1 MTYLSFFKAECL
13 TLFRSKQR
21 VVNAL
26 LFFVLVVVLF
36 PLGIDPSADFLAPA
50 AGGII
55 WCAAALSVV
64 VSIESLYKE
73 SYADGTLTQQVV
85 SGLSLPWL
93 ILIKVGVYWLAMML
107 PLLLLTPVFAQM
119 LFLPSDSLLVL
130 LATLLIGT
138 PGLFL
143 IGSIGAALT
152 VSLKQGAMLM
162 VLLILPFYFP
172 IIIFSTAALK
182 AIQFGLPY
190 GGLLAL
196 LAAISLLALVVAPVM
211 TSLCIKASVR

>member
-1 MTYLSFFKAECL
+1 MTYFSFFKAECL
-13 TLFRSKQR
+13 ALFYTKQR

-26 LFFVLVVVLF
+26 LFFVMVVVLF
-36 PLGIDPSADFLAPA
+36 PLGIDPSAEFLSPV

-55 WCAAALSVV
+55 WCAAALSVLISV
-64 VSIESLYKE
+64 ESMYKE
-73 SYADGTLTQQVV
+73 SYLDGTLTQLIV

-93 ILIKVGVYWLAMML
+93 ILIKVGVYWGAMML

-119 LFLPSDSLLVL
+119 LFLPSDSLFML
-130 LATLLIGT
+130 LATLLLGT

-152 VSLKQGAMLM
+152 VSLRQGAMLM

-172 IIIFSTAALK
+172 IIIFSTAAIK
-182 AIQFGLPY
+182 AMQLGLPY

-196 LAAISLLALVVAPVM
+196 LGAISLLALVVSPVM

>member
-1 MTYLSFFKAECL
+1 MTYFSFFKAECL
-13 TLFRSKQR
+13 ALFYTKQR

-26 LFFVLVVVLF
+26 LFFVMVVVLF
-36 PLGIDPSADFLAPA
+36 PLGIDPSAEFLSPV

-64 VSIESLYKE
+64 ISVESMYKE
-73 SYADGTLTQQVV
+73 SYLDGTLTQLIV

-93 ILIKVGVYWLAMML
+93 ILIKVGVYWGAMML

-119 LFLPSDSLLVL
+119 LFLPSDSLFML
-130 LATLLIGT
+130 LATLLLGT

-152 VSLKQGAMLM
+152 VSLRQGAMLM

-172 IIIFSTAALK
+172 IIIFSTAAIK
-182 AIQFGLPY
+182 AMQLGLPY

-196 LAAISLLALVVAPVM
+196 LGAISLLALVVSPVM

>member
-1 MTYLSFFKAECL
+1 VTYFSFFKAECL
-13 TLFRSKQR
+13 ALFYTKQR

-26 LFFVLVVVLF
+26 LFFVMVVVLF
-36 PLGIDPSADFLAPA
+36 PLGIDPSAEFLSPV

-64 VSIESLYKE
+64 ISVESMYKE
-73 SYADGTLTQQVV
+73 SYLDGTLTQLIV

-93 ILIKVGVYWLAMML
+93 ILIKVGVYWGAMML

-119 LFLPSDSLLVL
+119 LFLPSDSLFML
-130 LATLLIGT
+130 LATLLLGT

-152 VSLKQGAMLM
+152 VSLRQGAMLM

-172 IIIFSTAALK
+172 IIIFSTAAIK
-182 AIQFGLPY
+182 AMQLGLPY

-196 LAAISLLALVVAPVM
+196 LGAISLLALVVSPVM

>member
-1 MTYLSFFKAECL
+1 MTYFSFFKAECL
-13 TLFRSKQR
+13 ALFYTKQR

-26 LFFVLVVVLF
+26 LFFVMVVVLF
-36 PLGIDPSADFLAPA
+36 PLGIDPSAEFLSPV

-64 VSIESLYKE
+64 ISVESMYKE
-73 SYADGTLTQQVV
+73 SYLDGTLTQLIV

-93 ILIKVGVYWLAMML
+93 ILIKVGVYWGAMML

-119 LFLPSDSLLVL
+119 LFLPSDSLFML
-130 LATLLIGT
+130 LATLLLGT

-152 VSLKQGAMLM
+152 VSLRQGAMLM

-172 IIIFSTAALK
+172 IIIFSTAAIK
-182 AIQFGLPY
+182 AMQFGLPY

-196 LAAISLLALVVAPVM
+196 LGAISLLALVVSPVM

>member
-1 MTYLSFFKAECL
+1 MTYLSYFKAECFAL
-13 TLFRSKQR
+13 LRSKQR

-26 LFFVLVVVLF
+26 LFFVMVVVLF
-36 PLGIDPSADFLAPA
+36 PLGIDPSADFLSPA

-64 VSIESLYKE
+64 ISVESMFKE
-73 SYADGTLTQQVV
+73 NYGDGVLTQLIL

-93 ILIKVGVYWLAMML
+93 MLIKVSVYWVTLVL
-107 PLLLLTPVFAQM
+107 PLLILTPIFSQM
-119 LFLPSDSLLVL
+119 LFLPTDSLWVL
-130 LATLLIGT
+130 LVTLLFGT

-172 IIIFSTAALK
+172 IIIFSSAAIK
-182 AIQFGLPY
+182 AAQLGLPY

-196 LAAISLLALVVAPVM
+196 IAAISLLSLVVSPVM

>member
-1 MTYLSFFKAECL
+1 MTYFSFFKAECL
-13 TLFRSKQR
+13 ALFYTKQR

-26 LFFVLVVVLF
+26 LFFVMVVVLF
-36 PLGIDPSADFLAPA
+36 PLGIDPSAEFLSPV

-64 VSIESLYKE
+64 ISVESMYKE
-73 SYADGTLTQQVV
+73 SYLDGTLTQLIV

-93 ILIKVGVYWLAMML
+93 ILIKVGVYWGAMML

-119 LFLPSDSLLVL
+119 LFLPSDSLFML
-130 LATLLIGT
+130 LATLLLGT

-152 VSLKQGAMLM
+152 VSLRQGAMLM

-172 IIIFSTAALK
+172 IIIFSTAAIK
-182 AIQFGLPY
+182 AMQLGLPY
-190 GGLLAL
+190 GGMLAL
-196 LAAISLLALVVAPVM
+196 LGAISLLALVVSPVM

>member
-73 SYADGTLTQQVV
+73 SYADGTLTQLIV

-172 IIIFSTAALK
+172 IIIFSTAAIK

>member
-1 MTYLSFFKAECL
+1 VTYFSFFKAECL
-13 TLFRSKQR
+13 ALFYTKQR

-26 LFFVLVVVLF
+26 LFFVMVVVLF
-36 PLGIDPSADFLAPA
+36 PLGIDPSAEFLSPV

-64 VSIESLYKE
+64 ISVESMYKE
-73 SYADGTLTQQVV
+73 SYLDGTLTQLIV

-93 ILIKVGVYWLAMML
+93 ILIKVGVYWGAMML
-107 PLLLLTPVFAQM
+107 PLLLLTPVFTQM
-119 LFLPSDSLLVL
+119 LFLPSDSLFML
-130 LATLLIGT
+130 LATLLLGT

-152 VSLKQGAMLM
+152 VSLRQGAMLM

-172 IIIFSTAALK
+172 IIIFSTAAIK
-182 AIQFGLPY
+182 AMQLGLPY

-196 LAAISLLALVVAPVM
+196 LGAISLLALVVSPVM

>member
-172 IIIFSTAALK
+172 IIIFSTAAIK

>member
-73 SYADGTLTQQVV
+73 SYADGTLTQLVV

-172 IIIFSTAALK
+172 IIIFSTAAIK

>member
-1 MTYLSFFKAECL
+1 VTYFSFFKAECL
-13 TLFRSKQR
+13 ALFYTKQR

-26 LFFVLVVVLF
+26 LFFVMVVVLF
-36 PLGIDPSADFLAPA
+36 PLGIDPSAAFLSPV

-64 VSIESLYKE
+64 ISVESMYKE
-73 SYADGTLTQQVV
+73 SYLDGTLTQLIV

-93 ILIKVGVYWLAMML
+93 ILIKVGVYWGAMML

-119 LFLPSDSLLVL
+119 LFLPSDSLFML
-130 LATLLIGT
+130 LATLLLGT

-152 VSLKQGAMLM
+152 VSLRQGAMLM

-172 IIIFSTAALK
+172 IIIFSTAAIK
-182 AIQFGLPY
+182 AMQLGLPY

-196 LAAISLLALVVAPVM
+196 LGAISLLALVVSPVM

>member
-1 MTYLSFFKAECL
+1 VTYFSFFKAECL
-13 TLFRSKQR
+13 ALFYTKQR

-26 LFFVLVVVLF
+26 LFFVMVVVLF
-36 PLGIDPSADFLAPA
+36 PLGIDPSAEFLSPV

-64 VSIESLYKE
+64 ISVESMYKE
-73 SYADGTLTQQVV
+73 SYLDGTLTQLIV

-93 ILIKVGVYWLAMML
+93 ILIKVGVYWGGMML

-119 LFLPSDSLLVL
+119 LFLPSDSLFML
-130 LATLLIGT
+130 LATLLLGT

-152 VSLKQGAMLM
+152 VSLRQGAMLM

-172 IIIFSTAALK
+172 IIIFSTAAIK
-182 AIQFGLPY
+182 AMQLGLPY

-196 LAAISLLALVVAPVM
+196 LGAISLLALVVSPVM